1 MSVAKVAV
9 LAAGAFAIA
18 CCAPEFAALAQEVAG
33 STTSNGQSYGLH
45 RSPHPVSPPLSGGR
59 PLFHLFGVPVVV
71 NAPVAQPYANSA
83 YNNVGGQPESSGDA
97 VTQGFIPNR

>member
-1 MSVAKVAV
+1 MSGARTM
-9 LAAGAFAIA
+9 LAASAFAIA
-18 CCAPEFAALAQEVAG
+18 CCVPLLTSRSQYVVRSTAA
-33 STTSNGQSYGLH
+33 NGQSYGLL
-45 RSPHPVSPPLSGGR
+45 RSPHPISPPLSGAR

-97 VTQGFIPNR
+97 VTQGFIPDR